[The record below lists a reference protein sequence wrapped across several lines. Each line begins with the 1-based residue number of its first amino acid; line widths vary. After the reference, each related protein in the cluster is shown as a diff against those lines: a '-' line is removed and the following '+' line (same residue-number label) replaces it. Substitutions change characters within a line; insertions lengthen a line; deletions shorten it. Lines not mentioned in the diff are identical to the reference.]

1 MSALGSPARP
11 PRDSGNSTLPP
22 PSPSRADSDRFQLAE
37 NARLALEAKS
47 AQVEGLKVKLAAA
60 EAALTERDERDAET
74 QRERASST
82 HAGVMDEADRL
93 GDEMKGA
100 LGNVKAFMRRAW
112 TGEKGGPHEDES
124 DAGDMNRHG
133 TGTPSAMRSKA
144 KTSIV
149 EKPSARGA
157 YVRHPDA
164 SPRVGFVG
172 DREQRRLEKEGEVVA
187 DNARLRR
194 EVVELEQR
202 LARLA
207 RVARSAHDAAES
219 RFEEERR
226 MRIDAEKLVERL
238 RAASGDGSNALV
250 EELETSRQLCRDV
263 LLVTRACANVSQA
276 DPNAVVAALP
286 ALATLASNKRGDSA
300 LILATNGVPRHA
312 AAAIANPT
320 AQINTDP
327 RAIQEHFEDFYEDIF
342 EELAKF
348 GELEGLNV
356 CDNTSD
362 HLIGNVYVKFREE
375 ESALAALNALS
386 GRFYSGRPILC
397 EFSPVTDFRESTCR
411 QYEEQTCNRG
421 GYCNFMHLKPISR
434 QLRKILFGRYKRRDD
449 DRGGRDDYNNRSG
462 RDGRSGGYDRD
473 DRRGPPGGGPPGR
486 GGGYDDRRGGG
497 YDDRRGGG

>member
-1 MSALGSPARP
+1 MAEHLASIFG
-11 PRDSGNSTLPP
+11 TEK
-22 PSPSRADSDRFQLAE
+22 DRVNCPFYF
-37 NARLALEAKS
+37 
-47 AQVEGLKVKLAAA
+47 KV
-60 EAALTERDERDAET
+60 R
-74 QRERASST
+74 
-82 HAGVMDEADRL
+82 
-93 GDEMKGA
+93 
-100 LGNVKAFMRRAW
+100 
-112 TGEKGGPHEDES
+112 
-124 DAGDMNRHG
+124 
-133 TGTPSAMRSKA
+133 
-144 KTSIV
+144 
-149 EKPSARGA
+149 
-157 YVRHPDA
+157 
-164 SPRVGFVG
+164 
-172 DREQRRLEKEGEVVA
+172 
-187 DNARLRR
+187 
-194 EVVELEQR
+194 
-202 LARLA
+202 A
-207 RVARSAHDAAES
+207 RVAS
-219 RFEEERR
+219 RRPPPFPSRTRIAPNSSSPLIPDLDLTASPPPTLSPGQIGACRHGERCS
-226 MRIDAEKLVERL
+226 RL
-238 RAASGDGSNALV
+238 HNKPTLSQTILMSNMYQ
-250 EELETSRQLCRDV
+250 S
-263 LLVTRACANVSQA
+263 
-276 DPNAVVAALP
+276 P
-286 ALATLASNKRGDSA
+286 
-300 LILATNGVPRHA
+300 A

-497 YDDRRGGG
+497 GGGPDRGRGGGYDDRRRDGPYDRGRGDDRGGGGRRDRSRDRYDDRRRDDDRRDDRRDDKGVSAKGMSDADRRAMFAKWNEDKGGGNGDAGGEKKPDPEDDDRYRR

>member
-1 MSALGSPARP
+1 MAEHLASIFG
-11 PRDSGNSTLPP
+11 TEK
-22 PSPSRADSDRFQLAE
+22 DRVNCPFYF
-37 NARLALEAKS
+37 
-47 AQVEGLKVKLAAA
+47 KV
-60 EAALTERDERDAET
+60 R
-74 QRERASST
+74 
-82 HAGVMDEADRL
+82 
-93 GDEMKGA
+93 
-100 LGNVKAFMRRAW
+100 
-112 TGEKGGPHEDES
+112 
-124 DAGDMNRHG
+124 
-133 TGTPSAMRSKA
+133 
-144 KTSIV
+144 
-149 EKPSARGA
+149 
-157 YVRHPDA
+157 
-164 SPRVGFVG
+164 
-172 DREQRRLEKEGEVVA
+172 
-187 DNARLRR
+187 
-194 EVVELEQR
+194 
-202 LARLA
+202 A
-207 RVARSAHDAAES
+207 RVAS
-219 RFEEERR
+219 RRPPPFPSRTRIAPNSSSPLIPDLDLTASPPPTLSPGQIGACRHGERCS
-226 MRIDAEKLVERL
+226 RL
-238 RAASGDGSNALV
+238 HNKPTLSQTILMSNMYQ
-250 EELETSRQLCRDV
+250 S
-263 LLVTRACANVSQA
+263 
-276 DPNAVVAALP
+276 P
-286 ALATLASNKRGDSA
+286 
-300 LILATNGVPRHA
+300 A

-497 YDDRRGGG
+497 GGGGPDRGRGGGYDDRRRDGPYDRGRGDDRGGGGRRDRSRDRYDDRRRDDDRRDDRRDDKGVSAKGMSDADRRAMFAKWNEDKGGGNGDEGGEKKTDPEDDDRYRR

>member
-1 MSALGSPARP
+1 MAEHLASIFG
-11 PRDSGNSTLPP
+11 TEK
-22 PSPSRADSDRFQLAE
+22 DRVNCPFYF
-37 NARLALEAKS
+37 
-47 AQVEGLKVKLAAA
+47 KV
-60 EAALTERDERDAET
+60 R
-74 QRERASST
+74 
-82 HAGVMDEADRL
+82 
-93 GDEMKGA
+93 
-100 LGNVKAFMRRAW
+100 
-112 TGEKGGPHEDES
+112 
-124 DAGDMNRHG
+124 
-133 TGTPSAMRSKA
+133 
-144 KTSIV
+144 
-149 EKPSARGA
+149 
-157 YVRHPDA
+157 
-164 SPRVGFVG
+164 
-172 DREQRRLEKEGEVVA
+172 
-187 DNARLRR
+187 
-194 EVVELEQR
+194 
-202 LARLA
+202 A
-207 RVARSAHDAAES
+207 RVASRRPPPFPSRTRIAPKFFIPTHPRSRSHRLAPTTLSPTQIGACRHGERCS
-219 RFEEERR
+219 RLHNKPTLSQTIL
-226 MRIDAEKLVERL
+226 M
-238 RAASGDGSNALV
+238 SNMYQ
-250 EELETSRQLCRDV
+250 S
-263 LLVTRACANVSQA
+263 
-276 DPNAVVAALP
+276 P
-286 ALATLASNKRGDSA
+286 
-300 LILATNGVPRHA
+300 A

-497 YDDRRGGG
+497 PDRGRGGGYDDRRRDGPYDRGRGDDRGGGGRRDRSRDRYDDRRRDDDRRDDRRDDKGVSAKGMSDADRRAMFAKWNEDKGGGNGDAGGEKKPDPEDDDRYRR

>member
-1 MSALGSPARP
+1 MAEHLASIFG
-11 PRDSGNSTLPP
+11 TEK
-22 PSPSRADSDRFQLAE
+22 DRVNCPFYF
-37 NARLALEAKS
+37 
-47 AQVEGLKVKLAAA
+47 KV
-60 EAALTERDERDAET
+60 R
-74 QRERASST
+74 
-82 HAGVMDEADRL
+82 
-93 GDEMKGA
+93 
-100 LGNVKAFMRRAW
+100 
-112 TGEKGGPHEDES
+112 
-124 DAGDMNRHG
+124 
-133 TGTPSAMRSKA
+133 
-144 KTSIV
+144 
-149 EKPSARGA
+149 
-157 YVRHPDA
+157 
-164 SPRVGFVG
+164 
-172 DREQRRLEKEGEVVA
+172 
-187 DNARLRR
+187 
-194 EVVELEQR
+194 
-202 LARLA
+202 A
-207 RVARSAHDAAES
+207 RVASRRPPPFPSRTRIAPNSLIPTHPRSRSHRLSPTTLSPGQIGACRHGERCS
-219 RFEEERR
+219 RLHNKPTLSQTIL
-226 MRIDAEKLVERL
+226 M
-238 RAASGDGSNALV
+238 SNMYQ
-250 EELETSRQLCRDV
+250 S
-263 LLVTRACANVSQA
+263 
-276 DPNAVVAALP
+276 P
-286 ALATLASNKRGDSA
+286 
-300 LILATNGVPRHA
+300 A

-497 YDDRRGGG
+497 PDRGRGGGYDDRRRDGPYDRGRGDDRGGGGRRDRSRDRYDDRRRDDDRRDDRRDDKGVSAKGMSDADRRAMFAKWNEDKGGGNGDEGGEKKPDPEDDDRYRR

>member
-1 MSALGSPARP
+1 MSNMYQSP
-11 PRDSGNSTLPP
+11 
-22 PSPSRADSDRFQLAE
+22 
-37 NARLALEAKS
+37 
-47 AQVEGLKVKLAAA
+47 
-60 EAALTERDERDAET
+60 
-74 QRERASST
+74 
-82 HAGVMDEADRL
+82 
-93 GDEMKGA
+93 
-100 LGNVKAFMRRAW
+100 
-112 TGEKGGPHEDES
+112 
-124 DAGDMNRHG
+124 
-133 TGTPSAMRSKA
+133 
-144 KTSIV
+144 
-149 EKPSARGA
+149 
-157 YVRHPDA
+157 
-164 SPRVGFVG
+164 
-172 DREQRRLEKEGEVVA
+172 
-187 DNARLRR
+187 
-194 EVVELEQR
+194 
-202 LARLA
+202 
-207 RVARSAHDAAES
+207 
-219 RFEEERR
+219 
-226 MRIDAEKLVERL
+226 
-238 RAASGDGSNALV
+238 
-250 EELETSRQLCRDV
+250 
-263 LLVTRACANVSQA
+263 
-276 DPNAVVAALP
+276 
-286 ALATLASNKRGDSA
+286 
-300 LILATNGVPRHA
+300 A

-462 RDGRSGGYDRD
+462 WDGRSGGYDRD

-497 YDDRRGGG
+497 YDDRRGGGYDDRRGGGPDRGRGGGYDDRRRDGPYDRGRGDDRGGGGRRDRSRDRYDDRRRDDDRRDDRRDDKGVSAKGMSDADRRAMFAKWNEDKGGGNGDAGGEKKPDPEDDDRYRR